1 LNYIKLYGNNII
13 IYGGDE
19 MKSIIKVQSNNK
31 TVSVNIPKHMVEKIN
46 LKKGDRVL
54 IELKENNSIVI
65 RNEY

>member
-1 LNYIKLYGNNII
+1 
-13 IYGGDE
+13 

-46 LKKGDRVL
+46 LKKGDRDL